1 MITDDK
7 LNPKWSS
14 KEAVRALSERVKAL
28 EAENERRLDEI
39 RRLMSIVLSQSETL
53 QMLVRNIGDDR

>member
-1 MITDDK
+1 MSAGN
-7 LNPKWSS
+7 LALS
-14 KEAVRALSERVKAL
+14 EVRELSERVKAL

>member
-7 LNPKWSS
+7 LNHKWSS
-14 KEAVRALSERVKAL
+14 KEAVRALSERVTAL

>member
-14 KEAVRALSERVKAL
+14 KEAVRALSERVTAL

-39 RRLMSIVLSQSETL
+39 KRLLALVQSQSETL
-53 QMLVRNIGDDR
+53 QMLVNRIGDTR